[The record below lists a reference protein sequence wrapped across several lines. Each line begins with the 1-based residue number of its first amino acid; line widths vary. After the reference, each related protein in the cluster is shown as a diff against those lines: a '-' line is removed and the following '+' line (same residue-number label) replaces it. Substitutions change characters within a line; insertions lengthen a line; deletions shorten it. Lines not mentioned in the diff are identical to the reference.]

1 MSWSFINNYTLLLSS
16 LHLYSTS
23 LFLAWLWLLPLEVF
37 AGRDFS
43 SFRIPLLSPLLNALN
58 VWTWQ
63 KYCETAIK
71 CVYWKYFSNIS
82 LTFLFY
88 CKVSQNSFLMTS
100 SSPGTRSPVS
110 VVISMLTIW
119 SCWGLLEVPPSASFL
134 SGVTHAGCSQVM
146 LQLSKLMVNEDQKL
160 YVTNCNEVWMLVM
173 LLVAIKS
180 DVV

>member
-1 MSWSFINNYTLLLSS
+1 MCWSFIYNYTLLLSS

-37 AGRDFS
+37 AGKDFS

-100 SSPGTRSPVS
+100 SSPGRRSPVS

-119 SCWGLLEVPPSASFL
+119 SCWGRLEVPLSASFL
-134 SGVTHAGCSQVM
+134 SGVTHSGCSQVM

-160 YVTNCNEVWMLVM
+160 YGTNCNDVWMLVM